1 MRVAILTSRENSF
14 PKVMAEG
21 LRRMLLSLGVQVR
34 VCPDGLWMIRRQ
46 PPVPATPAQAARALL
61 RGAFLRS
68 LRGFDAVIVT
78 GHMPRAFMTD
88 FMDDALV
95 RASLPGVPIVL
106 YDLVYLPTRG
116 AWADWLKTGN
126 PAMGI
131 PTGGHFG
138 MERYDWYL
146 AASVVSEDP
155 LPPGPHKLSVVGLN
169 VCTGELFPEQNGSFT
184 GLVDFARPDHP
195 HERDIQIEALKAAE
209 IPYRVLSGTYTT
221 SQIRALYRQTAVYFI
236 AHRESFGVP
245 ICEVQACG
253 GYICTPRPD
262 WVPSHWMKDPALPGP
277 GVLTENFVVYDND
290 PKSLAAT
297 LTALRRT
304 HSWPSSVR
312 RRIFEQQP
320 HLALGDL
327 AALGS
332 FLDRLQS
339 AGIPAG
345 DHLPE
350 TELVP

>member
-21 LRRMLLSLGVQVR
+21 LRRMLTSLGVHVR

-46 PPVPATPAQAARALL
+46 PAVPATPAQAARSLL

-68 LRGFDAVIVT
+68 LRDFDAVILT
-78 GHMPRAFMTD
+78 GHMPRAFMTG

-95 RASLPGVPIVL
+95 RAALPGIPIIL

-146 AASVVSEDP
+146 ASSVVSEYP
-155 LPPGPHKLSVVGLN
+155 LPPGTHKLSVIGLN
-169 VCTGELFPEQNGSFT
+169 ICTGDLFPEQNASFT
-184 GLVDFARPDHP
+184 ALVDFARPDHP
-195 HERDIQIEALKAAE
+195 QERDIQIAALEAAG
-209 IPYRVLSGTYTT
+209 IPFRILSGSYTT
-221 SQIRALYRQTAVYFI
+221 SQIRAIYRQTAVYFI

-253 GYICTPRPD
+253 GYIFTPRAD
-262 WVPSHWMKDPALPGP
+262 WCPSHWIKDPSSTGP
-277 GVLTENFVVYDND
+277 GTLTDNFVVYDND
-290 PKSLAAT
+290 AQSIATT
-297 LTALRRT
+297 LTDLRSRYSP
-304 HSWPSSVR
+304 HCGVR
-312 RRIFEQQP
+312 QRFLKQQA
-320 HLALGDL
+320 HLAVGDVVAL
-327 AALGS
+327 AD
-332 FLDRLQS
+332 FLDRL
-339 AGIPAG
+339 AARDI
-345 DHLPE
+345 
-350 TELVP
+350 LVGG